1 MVAYSFNKRFAPAI
15 VDGLKT
21 HTIRAE
27 RGPKGRHA
35 RPGEPVQLYVGMRT
49 KYCQKLLEPDPICT
63 SVKPI
68 LIIITKDAIHAVQI
82 AEEET
87 IQAPHRLEAFAR
99 TDGFPNLKSM
109 HEFWVKEHGARNFN
123 GVMIEWSYP

>member
-49 KYCQKLLEPDPICT
+49 KYCQKLLEPDPVCER
-63 SVKPI
+63 V
-68 LIIITKDAIHAVQI
+68 DAIMI
-82 AEEET
+82 LMDET
-87 IQAPHRLEAFAR
+87 EILAICINGVYLHTRELEAFSR
-99 TDGFPNLKSM
+99 SDGFKGLKDM
-109 HEFWVKEHGARNFN
+109 HEFWVKEHGPRNFN
-123 GVMIEWSYP
+123 GVLIQWR